1 MLVSDF
7 AIPLFRELP
16 IRDKTLKTYESAFK
30 CHLHAVIG
38 SLHLDKVQ
46 RADIQ
51 RVIKPLPSQ
60 IGATTLAVCKTIF
73 REAELRGS
81 VESSP
86 FQGVRGPRVQVTPR
100 KFLTVAE
107 LEGLNLGKYRT
118 EILFLAYHGLRWG
131 EAVALTEQDIS
142 KGKINVTKSIHG
154 PTKTK
159 AGIRVIP
166 QITPFKEFSTSP
178 KAIRR
183 VLHSHGV
190 HIHSLRHTY
199 AYLLKSSG
207 VHVTTAQRLMGHSDP
222 KVTLGIYT
230 QFREEEIEAAGT
242 LIRKF
247 GERETFSKKDPELAF
262 F

>member
-73 REAELRGS
+73 REAELRGL

-86 FQGVRGPRVQVTPR
+86 IQGVRGPRV
-100 KFLTVAE
+100 
-107 LEGLNLGKYRT
+107 
-118 EILFLAYHGLRWG
+118 
-131 EAVALTEQDIS
+131 
-142 KGKINVTKSIHG
+142 
-154 PTKTK
+154 
-159 AGIRVIP
+159 
-166 QITPFKEFSTSP
+166 
-178 KAIRR
+178 
-183 VLHSHGV
+183 
-190 HIHSLRHTY
+190 
-199 AYLLKSSG
+199 
-207 VHVTTAQRLMGHSDP
+207 
-222 KVTLGIYT
+222 
-230 QFREEEIEAAGT
+230 
-242 LIRKF
+242 
-247 GERETFSKKDPELAF
+247 
-262 F
+262 